1 MSWSVDIKCYWGITT
16 PQKYAMFAS
25 RYLRA
30 SAKHLNSILTGLVG
44 SHSRRFIT
52 NSSRSAAATVGAHA
66 KSQDLPHIEANRR
79 ARIELAAAY
88 RGLEKLNLNEGVC
101 NHLTLV
107 APAANGN
114 GEVMLVIPYGLH
126 WSEVS
131 VSYHLKYVWC
141 FHSFMYIGGSGGG
154 ARDVRPHSRSN
165 LFHFHAVFGEKLA
178 E

>member
-1 MSWSVDIKCYWGITT
+1 
-16 PQKYAMFAS
+16 MFAS
-25 RYLRA
+25 RYLQA

-101 NHLTLV
+101 NHLT
-107 APAANGN
+107 
-114 GEVMLVIPYGLH
+114 
-126 WSEVS
+126 
-131 VSYHLKYVWC
+131 
-141 FHSFMYIGGSGGG
+141 GSSCSQWKWGS
-154 ARDVRPHSRSN
+154 DVGYS
-165 LFHFHAVFGEKLA
+165 LWATLE
-178 E
+178 

>member
-1 MSWSVDIKCYWGITT
+1 
-16 PQKYAMFAS
+16 MFAS

-30 SAKHLNSILTGLVG
+30 SATHLNSILTGLVG
-44 SHSRRFIT
+44 THSRRFIT
-52 NSSRSAAATVGAHA
+52 NSSRQTAAAVGAHA
-66 KSQDLPHIEANRR
+66 KSQDLPHLEANRR

-101 NHLTLV
+101 NHLSLV

-131 VSYHLKYVWC
+131 VYK
-141 FHSFMYIGGSGGG
+141 
-154 ARDVRPHSRSN
+154 
-165 LFHFHAVFGEKLA
+165 
-178 E
+178 

>member
-1 MSWSVDIKCYWGITT
+1 
-16 PQKYAMFAS
+16 MFAS
-25 RYLRA
+25 RYLQA

-131 VSYHLKYVWC
+131 VSYHLKYV
-141 FHSFMYIGGSGGG
+141 
-154 ARDVRPHSRSN
+154 
-165 LFHFHAVFGEKLA
+165 
-178 E
+178 